1 MRFSNDTNN
10 RILMKIYITGSS
22 GRVGKV
28 VMKMIPK
35 VIPVNLRDKTIDL
48 KKALNDATHVIHLAA
63 SLKFNDRKE
72 LWNTNYELTKKVVE
86 ATPKNARIIYASSI
100 AVYGKKLAEIPAS
113 EKTECNPNTDYGK
126 AKYEGEKEVMKRDNS
141 ISLRIA
147 VVYGPNFDDYY
158 KMMSAL
164 KKEKIPII
172 GDGKNHI
179 PFVHVEDV
187 AQAIK
192 NSLDAKPGIYLISG
206 ESIAQKELIEFVC
219 NELNVNPPKRRI
231 PKFLIGPLFSIKMMI
246 SSGKSLDFLTKEH
259 LDILMHNRIFD
270 SSKAKKELGFSP
282 RPVKEGI
289 KQMVD
294 EYKNNLKYARTEA

>member
-1 MRFSNDTNN
+1 MR
-10 RILMKIYITGSS
+10 IYITGSS
-22 GRVGKV
+22 GRIGKAV
-28 VMKMIPK
+28 SKIIPK
-35 VIPVNLRDKTIDL
+35 AIPIDLRDTRIKLSEVL
-48 KKALNDATHVIHLAA
+48 KDATHVIHLAA

-86 ATPKNARIIYASSI
+86 ATPKNARIVYASSI

-126 AKYEGEKEVMKRDNS
+126 AKYEGEKEVIKRDNS
-141 ISLRIA
+141 IALRIA

-158 KMMSAL
+158 RMMSAL

-172 GDGKNHI
+172 GDGKNYI

-192 NSLDAKPGIYLISG
+192 NSLDAKPGIYLLSG
-206 ESIAQKELIEFVC
+206 ESISQKELLEFVC
-219 NELNVNPPKRRI
+219 KELAINPPKRRI
-231 PKFLIGPLFSIKMMI
+231 PKFLIGPLFSIKKI
-246 SSGKSLDFLTKEH
+246 VSSGKGLDFLTKEH
-259 LDILMHNRIFD
+259 LDILMHNRVFD

-289 KQMVD
+289 KQMVE
-294 EYKNNLKYARTEA
+294 EYKKTYS